1 MTPTHPHSQ
10 HGKMDLAPALRKVP
24 IHGHI
29 GQLSDF
35 QLVAEICSQA
45 QLSRKEIAA
54 ELEIS
59 HWLLSKFCQALSGVG
74 RHITLHRV
82 AALQEI
88 TGSDLAAHWLAART
102 GGVFVSL
109 PTSAGEAPTNA
120 SLNLA
125 ASSIKEFGELISAY
139 SGALTDGLITR
150 SEATRIVS
158 EAEDALVAIHRIVF
172 AVKEAVSA

>member
-10 HGKMDLAPALRKVP
+10 HGKMYSTPAPRKVP

-29 GQLSDF
+29 GQLSGF
-35 QLVAEICSQA
+35 QLVAEMCSQA

-54 ELEIS
+54 ELGVS
-59 HWLLSKFCQALSGVG
+59 HWLLSKFCQPPSGAG

-88 TGSDLAAHWLAART
+88 TGSDLAAA
-102 GGVFVSL
+102 
-109 PTSAGEAPTNA
+109 
-120 SLNLA
+120 
-125 ASSIKEFGELISAY
+125 SIKEFGELIAEY
-139 SGALTDGLITR
+139 SKALADDTITR
-150 SEATRIVS
+150 SEAIRIVS